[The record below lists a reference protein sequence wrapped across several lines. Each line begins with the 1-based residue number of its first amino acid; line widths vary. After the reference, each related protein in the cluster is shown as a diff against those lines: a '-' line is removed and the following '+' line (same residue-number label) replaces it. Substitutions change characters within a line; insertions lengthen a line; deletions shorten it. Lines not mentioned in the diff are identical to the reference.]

1 MIYTSCKADKNQMI
15 WIRFMIACIFIIKPS
30 IMSVVKVI
38 ELLAQSP
45 VSWEDA
51 AQKAI
56 HEAAKTVH
64 HIKSVYIKD
73 HSVAVDQNNKI
84 VEYRITAKLSFEV
97 NTPEKN
103 LSPKG

>member
-1 MIYTSCKADKNQMI
+1 M
-15 WIRFMIACIFIIKPS
+15 S
-30 IMSVVKVI
+30 IVKVI

-64 HIKSVYIKD
+64 QIGLH
-73 HSVAVDQNNKI
+73 Q
-84 VEYRITAKLSFEV
+84 R
-97 NTPEKN
+97 PQCCR
-103 LSPKG
+103 

>member
-1 MIYTSCKADKNQMI
+1 MIDASCKADQDQVI
-15 WIRFMIACIFIIKPS
+15 EIRFMIACIFIIKPS
-30 IMSVVKVI
+30 IMSIVKVI

-64 HIKSVYIKD
+64 H
-73 HSVAVDQNNKI
+73 NKI
-84 VEYRITAKLSFEV
+84 IEYRITAKLSFEV